1 MAAMKSCPIAWNTLV
16 LAAMLCAA
24 SGCGLLKGSSSP
36 FDPPQPM
43 GQLATRRTGDNERA
57 LRMGRDVLREKG
69 LLDKYDVKTATA
81 YNKGNNKWEV
91 CFTPKSGF
99 AKRLRKRCFTF
110 DF

>member
-1 MAAMKSCPIAWNTLV
+1 MKSFPRVLIAFGLT
-16 LAAMLCAA
+16 ATLCAT
-24 SGCGLLKGSSSP
+24 SGCGLLKKGSNSFATP
-36 FDPPQPM
+36 EPM
-43 GQLATRRTGDNERA
+43 GQLTTRRTGDNERA

-69 LLDKYDVKTATA
+69 LQDKYDLNSATA
-81 YNKGNNKWEV
+81 YNKGNKWEV